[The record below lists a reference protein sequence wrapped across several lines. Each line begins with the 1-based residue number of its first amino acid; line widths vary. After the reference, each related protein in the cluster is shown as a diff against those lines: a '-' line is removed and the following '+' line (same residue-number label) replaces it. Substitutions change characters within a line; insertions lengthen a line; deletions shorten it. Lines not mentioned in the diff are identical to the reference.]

1 MRITKEQ
8 HDFIKIY
15 FSGINSESY
24 LFGSRTDDKKKGGD
38 IDILVL
44 SACKIEKNKI
54 RNFKTEFYK
63 KFGWQK
69 VDLVNFIHGSKHPF
83 LNLIMPETVKL

>member
-8 HDFIKIY
+8 QDFIKIY
-15 FSGINSESY
+15 FIKINSEPF
-24 LFGSRTDDKKKGGD
+24 LFGSRTDDNKKGGD

-44 SACKIEKNKI
+44 SVYKIEKKVL

-69 VDLVNFIHGSKHPF
+69 VDLVNFIHGAKHPF
-83 LNLIMPETVKL
+83 LNLIMPETIKL